1 MRMKR
6 HPQYFISKSQ
16 RRSSMVGMTIGI
28 DLGDIW
34 SHYCTLSEDGEVID
48 RGRFRTNP
56 SGVDSR
62 FRDLEPVRVAMEAGT
77 HSIWVSEQIR
87 ELGHEVMVANVREL
101 RAISHS
107 DRKSDKVDAEKVARY
122 ARLDP
127 EILRPIAHRTVA
139 QQETLTLIRA
149 RDVLVRLRTG
159 AVNSVRG
166 LAKPCGYRLPASST
180 LCFAKRCLAAL
191 PPGLSQALGP
201 LLQQIADMTVKIKE
215 YDRAIKQLTET
226 EYPETQALIKVYGVG
241 HLTAL
246 TFVLTLGNKERFQ
259 RSRDVGCYLGL
270 RPKRSQSGESDPQ
283 LGITKAGNGYLR
295 QLLVECANHVVGP
308 HGKDSALRQWGLSLG
323 ARGGGHARRRAVVAV
338 ARKLAVLLHRIWITQ
353 EVYVP
358 FYAAAA

>member
-1 MRMKR
+1 
-6 HPQYFISKSQ
+6 
-16 RRSSMVGMTIGI
+16 MVGMTIGI

-56 SGVDSR
+56 SGVDKR

-87 ELGHEVMVANVREL
+87 ELGHEVIVANVREL

-166 LAKPCGYRLPASST
+166 LAKPCGYRACRPHPHSAS
-180 LCFAKRCLAAL
+180 
-191 PPGLSQALGP
+191 QN
-201 LLQQIADMTVKIKE
+201 V
-215 YDRAIKQLTET
+215 
-226 EYPETQALIKVYGVG
+226 
-241 HLTAL
+241 
-246 TFVLTLGNKERFQ
+246 
-259 RSRDVGCYLGL
+259 
-270 RPKRSQSGESDPQ
+270 
-283 LGITKAGNGYLR
+283 
-295 QLLVECANHVVGP
+295 
-308 HGKDSALRQWGLSLG
+308 
-323 ARGGGHARRRAVVAV
+323 
-338 ARKLAVLLHRIWITQ
+338 VLLHSHQVCHRHSVLCSSRSRT
-353 EVYVP
+353 
-358 FYAAAA
+358 